1 MYDSGSR
8 VAMMLSGPG
17 VAPGQVINDLTSLND
32 VFPTCADAAAFLAG
46 SRLLPIGSS
55 SFCRLI
61 LLMLSSL
68 VRSSLRARGVVLL
81 SSDHFDLLILSCCQR
96 AGHGWPLRAV

>member
-32 VFPTCADAAAFLAG
+32 VFPTCADAAAFSAG
-46 SRLLPIGSS
+46 SGLCIGSS
-55 SFCRLI
+55 LI
-61 LLMLSSL
+61 CLS
-68 VRSSLRARGVVLL
+68 VLL
-81 SSDHFDLLILSCCQR
+81 S
-96 AGHGWPLRAV
+96 

>member
-32 VFPTCADAAAFLAG
+32 VFPTCADAAALLIG
-46 SRLLPIGSS
+46 SGLCIGSS
-55 SFCRLI
+55 SFC
-61 LLMLSSL
+61 LS
-68 VRSSLRARGVVLL
+68 VLL
-81 SSDHFDLLILSCCQR
+81 LPDPSDAFEPRSVVAR
-96 AGHGWPLRAV
+96 TKNARRSPTVV

>member
-32 VFPTCADAAAFLAG
+32 VFPTCADTPAQ
-46 SRLLPIGSS
+46 
-55 SFCRLI
+55 
-61 LLMLSSL
+61 
-68 VRSSLRARGVVLL
+68 VVL
-81 SSDHFDLLILSCCQR
+81 SSDPFDLLFVLCWQR
-96 AGHGWPLRAV
+96 AGHGGPLRAV